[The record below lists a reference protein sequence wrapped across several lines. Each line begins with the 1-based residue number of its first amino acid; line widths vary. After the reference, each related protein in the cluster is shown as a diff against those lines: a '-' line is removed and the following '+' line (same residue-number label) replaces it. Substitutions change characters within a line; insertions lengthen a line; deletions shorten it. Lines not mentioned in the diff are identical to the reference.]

1 MSVHV
6 ISWVLHHSKARLGDR
21 LVLLVLADKANDDGT
36 GAWPSVRTI
45 AREARMSVRAVQYS
59 LRRLERAGAIVST
72 GSSGHGTTVYTVV
85 TTPPA
90 NSARVQSTTENVSDF
105 APEPSLEPSLTSLS
119 PSDEA
124 KDVREREFVEFDP
137 RNLIRFRKTDAA

>member
-6 ISWVLHHSKARLGDR
+6 IAWVLHHSKARLGDR

-59 LRRLERAGAIVST
+59 LRRLERAGAIVET
-72 GSSGHGTTVYTVV
+72 GTSGHGTTVYAVL
-85 TTPPA
+85 TTPLKFCRGA
-90 NSARVQSTTENVSDF
+90 IHDRDRVGFCTRTVS
-105 APEPSLEPSLTSLS
+105 
-119 PSDEA
+119 
-124 KDVREREFVEFDP
+124 
-137 RNLIRFRKTDAA
+137 

>member
-59 LRRLERAGAIVST
+59 LRRLELAGAIVST
-72 GSSGHGTTVYTVV
+72 GSSAHGTTVYAVL

-90 NSARVQSTTENVSDF
+90 NSARAQSTTKIVSDF
-105 APEPSLEPSLTSLS
+105 APKPLVKPSTADDADVNQGRGSGSNVDSLS
-119 PSDEA
+119 
-124 KDVREREFVEFDP
+124 ERQV
-137 RNLIRFRKTDAA
+137 A